1 MIVLIQKENKMFKKI
16 CAALLVFSTAM
27 FCGCQNQNKTENSGG
42 KLKIVTTI
50 FPAYDF
56 AKNIFGETAEV
67 SMLLK
72 PGMES
77 HSYDPSAKDVVKIDE
92 CDLFIY
98 NGGESDAW
106 VENILKSTENVKA
119 LKMVDAVEMLGEEHT
134 DGMTAEEHDEHDLDD
149 EEYDEHVWTSPKN
162 AALIAASIRDKAKEI
177 APENAAV
184 IDKNAESY
192 IAKINSL
199 DERFAELLVVEKR
212 YFVFGDRFPL
222 LYFFKEYGLNY
233 YAAFPGC
240 ASETEPSAQ
249 TISFL
254 SKKLNESGTIKTVF
268 YIELSNHK
276 LADNLASESNLPT
289 AEFHSCHNI
298 TSSDFEA
305 GESYISLMERNY
317 QTLKTALGK

>member
-1 MIVLIQKENKMFKKI
+1 MFKKI
-16 CAALLVFSTAM
+16 CAALLAFGTIM
-27 FCGCQNQNKTENSGG
+27 LCGCQNQSKTENPSG

-56 AKNIFGETAEV
+56 AKNVFGDTAEV
-67 SMLLK
+67 TMLLK

-77 HSYDPSAKDVVKIDE
+77 HSFDPSAKDVVKIDE

-98 NGGESDAW
+98 NGGESDEW
-106 VENILKSTENVKA
+106 VENILKSTENVKS
-119 LKMVDAVEMLGEEHT
+119 LKMVDAVEVLGEEHT
-134 DGMTAEEHDEHDLDD
+134 DGMTAEEHDEHEHDE

-162 AALIAASIRDKAKEI
+162 AALITASIRDKAKEI
-177 APENAAV
+177 SPENSSV
-184 IDKNAESY
+184 YEKNAENY
-192 IAKINSL
+192 IAKIEDL
-199 DERFAELLVVEKR
+199 DKRFAELLAGEKR

-254 SKKLNESGTIKTVF
+254 SKKLKETDAVKTVF

-289 AEFHSCHNI
+289 AEFHTCHNI

-305 GESYISLMERNY
+305 GETYISLMERNY